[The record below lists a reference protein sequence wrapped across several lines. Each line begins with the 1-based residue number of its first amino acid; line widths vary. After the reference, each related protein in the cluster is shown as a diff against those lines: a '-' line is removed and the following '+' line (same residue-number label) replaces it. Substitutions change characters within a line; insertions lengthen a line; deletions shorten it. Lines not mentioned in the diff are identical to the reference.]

1 MFVPGLCLCPVYL
14 SLFICKTCP
23 LVLQLQLTLP
33 AGCIYS
39 SFQLDSDIYVHLLRT
54 IVRHLEGLAPFSPLT
69 LFLFS
74 LPLFFPSFFR
84 DRKYECRFA
93 CRGARVLNER
103 LYFGKEETG
112 KHLSDVTPPCSIYP
126 LSTLSNSWGIFGARG
141 SGKLYRLMN
150 LLMLL
155 TGDKDASRSVKQP
168 LYDPKR
174 PLLLMQNIQ
183 MDK

>member
-74 LPLFFPSFFR
+74 LPFFSLLSFQTENMNA
-84 DRKYECRFA
+84 DLPAAVPESLMNGC
-93 CRGARVLNER
+93 
-103 LYFGKEETG
+103 
-112 KHLSDVTPPCSIYP
+112 I
-126 LSTLSNSWGIFGARG
+126 
-141 SGKLYRLMN
+141 SGKRKQEN
-150 LLMLL
+150 
-155 TGDKDASRSVKQP
+155 TSV
-168 LYDPKR
+168 
-174 PLLLMQNIQ
+174 M
-183 MDK
+183 